1 MKRLEDF
8 TYHHALIL
16 GLAKSGTAAAKLL
29 LDSGISVRI
38 NDYKASPEDPVVQE
52 LEEAGAEVILGGH
65 PVSALEGIDVM
76 IKNPGIAY
84 DNSLVAEASQ
94 RGLPIIT
101 EVELA
106 GLLHHGPIIGITG
119 SNGKTTT
126 TTLTHEMLVRSGK
139 QSSIAGNIGEVS
151 CEVARRTSDHDPLVI
166 ELSSF
171 QLMGIE
177 RFRPT
182 VAVLLN
188 IYEAHLDYHKT
199 LENYQHAK
207 AQIFKNQSKEDFLV
221 YNSDDPTIA
230 KFIGKANA
238 QLVPFSTSQHL
249 DKGAYA
255 DEGYIYYNGDPI
267 IKRDEVVLVGE
278 HNMENIL
285 AAVAAAKL
293 NGATNEG
300 IRDVLTS
307 FNGVPHRLEFVDN
320 IEGRLFYNDSKA
332 TNILATSKALSSFK
346 QPVILLA
353 GGLDRGNDFDDLV
366 PFLDHVKAM
375 VVFGET
381 AGKMQHAGEQ
391 AGITA
396 IKKVDN
402 VEQAAQTAYE
412 LSDKK
417 DVILLSPACASWD
430 QYRTFEERGHMY
442 VQAVHK
448 LK

>member
-38 NDYKASPEDPVVQE
+38 NDYKANPEDPVVQE
-52 LEEAGAEVILGGH
+52 LKEAGAEIILGGH
-65 PVSALEGIDVM
+65 PVSALDGIDVM
-76 IKNPGIAY
+76 IKNPGIPY
-84 DNSLVAEASQ
+84 DNSLIAEAEE

-106 GLLHHGPIIGITG
+106 GILHKGPMIGITG

-126 TTLTHEMLVRSGK
+126 TTLTHEMLLKSGK

-151 CEVARRTSDHDPLVI
+151 CEVARQTNDQDPLVI

-199 LENYQHAK
+199 LENYQQAK

-221 YNSDDPTIA
+221 FNYDDPTIA
-230 KFIGKANA
+230 KFIGEANA
-238 QLVPFSTSQHL
+238 QLIPFSTKQKL

-255 DEGYIYYNGDPI
+255 DEEYIYYNGEPI
-267 IKRDEVVLVGE
+267 IKRDDVVLVGE

-300 IRDVLTS
+300 ITNVLTS
-307 FNGVPHRLEFVDN
+307 FKGVPHRLEFVDN

-353 GGLDRGNDFDDLV
+353 GGLDRGNDFDELV

-381 AGKMQHAGEQ
+381 ADKIQQAGEQ

-412 LSDKK
+412 LSENK

>member
-1 MKRLEDF
+1 MKRLQDF
-8 TYHHALIL
+8 PYQHALIL

-29 LDSGISVRI
+29 LDSGVNVRV
-38 NDYKASPEDPVVQE
+38 NDYKASQEDPVVQE
-52 LEEAGAEVILGGH
+52 LEKAGAEVVLGGH
-65 PVSALEGIDVM
+65 PVSALDGIDVM
-76 IKNPGIAY
+76 VKNPGIPY
-84 DNSLVAEASQ
+84 DNSLVAEAEK
-94 RGLPIIT
+94 RNLPVIT

-106 GLLHHGPIIGITG
+106 AHLHHGPIVGITG

-126 TTLTHEMLVRSGK
+126 TTLTHEMLKASGREPR
-139 QSSIAGNIGEVS
+139 IAGNIGEVS
-151 CEVARRTSDHDPLVI
+151 CEVARETTDDQSMVI

-177 RFRPT
+177 KFRPT

-199 LENYQHAK
+199 LENYQQAK
-207 AQIFKNQSKEDFLV
+207 ARLFKNQTADDYLV
-221 YNSDDPTIA
+221 YNADDPVIA
-230 KFIGKANA
+230 KFLDDAA
-238 QLVPFSTSQHL
+238 SVLVPFSAKQEL
-249 DKGAYA
+249 EEGAYA
-255 DEGYIYYNGDPI
+255 DEQYIYYNGSSI
-267 IKRDEVVLVGE
+267 MKREDIVLVGE

-293 NGATNEG
+293 NGATDEG
-300 IRDVLTS
+300 IQEVLTS
-307 FNGVPHRLEFVDN
+307 FKGVPHRLEFVGN
-320 IEGRLFYNDSKA
+320 IKGRLFYNDSKA
-332 TNILATSKALSSFK
+332 TNILATSKALGAFK

-353 GGLDRGNDFDDLV
+353 GGLDRGNSFDELV

-381 AGKMQHAGEQ
+381 ADKMTQAAQQ
-391 AGITA
+391 AGIA
-396 IKKVDN
+396 EIKKVDN
-402 VEQAAQTAYE
+402 VGQAAQVAFD
-412 LSDKK
+412 LSGEK

-430 QYRTFEERGHMY
+430 QYTTFEERGHMY

>member
-38 NDYKASPEDPVVQE
+38 NDYKANPEDPVVQE
-52 LEEAGAEVILGGH
+52 LKEAGAEIILGGH
-65 PVSALEGIDVM
+65 PVSALDGIDVM
-76 IKNPGIAY
+76 IKNPGIPY
-84 DNSLVAEASQ
+84 DNSLIAEAEE

-106 GLLHHGPIIGITG
+106 GILHKGPMIGITG

-126 TTLTHEMLVRSGK
+126 TTLTHEMLLKSGK

-151 CEVARRTSDHDPLVI
+151 CEVARQTNDQDPLVI

-199 LENYQHAK
+199 LENYQQAK

-221 YNSDDPTIA
+221 FNYDDPTIA
-230 KFIGKANA
+230 KFIGEANA
-238 QLVPFSTSQHL
+238 QLIPFSTKQKL

-255 DEGYIYYNGDPI
+255 DEEYIYYNGEPI

-300 IRDVLTS
+300 ITNVLTS
-307 FNGVPHRLEFVDN
+307 FKGVPHRLEFVDN

-353 GGLDRGNDFDDLV
+353 GGLDRGNDFDELV

-381 AGKMQHAGEQ
+381 ADKIQQAGEQ

-412 LSDKK
+412 LSENK

>member
-38 NDYKASPEDPVVQE
+38 NDYKANPEDPVVQD
-52 LEEAGAEVILGGH
+52 LKEAGAEIILGGH
-65 PVSALEGIDVM
+65 PVSALDGIDVM
-76 IKNPGIAY
+76 IKNPGIPY
-84 DNSLVAEASQ
+84 DNSLVAEAEV

-106 GLLHHGPIIGITG
+106 GILHKGPMIGITG

-126 TTLTHEMLVRSGK
+126 TTLTHEILLKSGK

-151 CEVARRTSDHDPLVI
+151 CEVARRTNDQDTLVI

-199 LENYQHAK
+199 LENYRQAK
-207 AQIFKNQSKEDFLV
+207 AQIFKNQSEEDFLV
-221 YNSDDPTIA
+221 FNIDDPTIA
-230 KFIGKANA
+230 KFIGEANA
-238 QLVPFSTSQHL
+238 QLVPFSTMQKL

-255 DEGYIYYNGDPI
+255 DEEYIYYNGEPI

-300 IRDVLTS
+300 IINVLTS
-307 FNGVPHRLEFVDN
+307 FKGVPHRLEFVDN
-320 IEGRLFYNDSKA
+320 IEDRLFYNDSKA

-353 GGLDRGNDFDDLV
+353 GGLDRGNDFDELV

-381 AGKMQHAGEQ
+381 AGKMQQAGEQ

-402 VEQAAQTAYE
+402 VEQAAQAAYE
-412 LSDKK
+412 LSENK

-430 QYRTFEERGHMY
+430 QYRTFEERGNMY